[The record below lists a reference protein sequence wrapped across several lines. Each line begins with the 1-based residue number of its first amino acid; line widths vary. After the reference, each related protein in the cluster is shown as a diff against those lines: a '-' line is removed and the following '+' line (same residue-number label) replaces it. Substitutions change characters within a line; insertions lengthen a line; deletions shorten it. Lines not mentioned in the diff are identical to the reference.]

1 LAKLGIFAEL
11 SLYINNLAGGA
22 AKLLLA
28 GGGAQRS
35 ALCVNELKKKGA
47 RSKPLT

>member
-1 LAKLGIFAEL
+1 MGIFAGF

-28 GGGAQRS
+28 GGGAQHP
-35 ALCVNELKKKGA
+35 ALSVNELKRRGRA
-47 RSKPLT
+47 ANR